1 MTAISSIIKNLAA
14 ASAIV
19 GALGIGAALVATRWT
34 ASADSSQSSSS
45 SPATISPRRPTIR
58 SGRRREPQPPP
69 VRARVRWQPPTAP
82 TAPRPP
88 TATAPRP
95 PRVATT
101 TPHRPRQQHR
111 DRQGWRQ
118 QHRNRRRQQ
127 QHGPEL
133 DDVRQRD
140 RYRYLAKCSCISK
153 IRACAYGA
161 TVQSRRGRDGYPDT
175 VSHPRGTGPGTNRN
189 LGREDL
195 NANPADAEL
204 IHSIERLRRTQPDS
218 PRRSGRDSR
227 KSRYPCSVDSSTPGM
242 AERHRDSLTSSE
254 APIRRQLAIA
264 SARRITSRQK
274 RPIWSPSSTN

>member
-19 GALGIGAALVATRWT
+19 GALGIGAALVATPMDGFCRLI
-34 ASADSSQSSSS
+34 AVKFVGPRPQSRPVDPRYGADAEGNRNRRQFGHGFGGNR
-45 SPATISPRRPTIR
+45 PRRR
-58 SGRRREPQPPP
+58 QHRD
-69 VRARVRWQPPTAP
+69 
-82 TAPRPP
+82 
-88 TATAPRP
+88 
-95 PRVATT
+95 
-101 TPHRPRQQHR
+101 RPRQQHR